1 MLKARWFAIV
11 AAVLLVA
18 NAGCGKGQKGGEI
31 GNGGGQ
37 VSSSSGDNSGAG
49 GAGGNGGSDGS
60 GGAAAGAAGGA
71 AASKSMNSGAGG
83 ADGASSG
90 EGKKPGKG
98 EVNEGILHTSE
109 GWVLTEDDNGKNLV
123 LSPGE
128 MVLVRV
134 GASKTNGSKWEVGGN
149 ANGVLSQVGSS
160 MYAAGTKTSKTD
172 GTETWKYKAAKMGET
187 TVQMKYMPPYSKTVP
202 ERVLNFTVAVK

>member
-11 AAVLLVA
+11 AAVLLVVSV
-18 NAGCGKGQKGGEI
+18 GCGKGQKGGET
-31 GNGGGQ
+31 GNGTGQ

-49 GAGGNGGSDGS
+49 GAGGSGGSNGNGG
-60 GGAAAGAAGGA
+60 AAAGGA

-83 ADGASSG
+83 AGGASSASNQG
-90 EGKKPGKG
+90 TKPGKG

-109 GWVLTEDDNGKNLV
+109 GWVLTEDDNGKYLV
-123 LSPGE
+123 LHPGE

-149 ANGVLSQVGSS
+149 EHGVLSPVGKP
-160 MYAAGTKTSKTD
+160 MFAAGTKSSKTD
-172 GTETWKYKAAKMGET
+172 ETETWKYKGTKMGET

>member
-18 NAGCGKGQKGGEI
+18 NVGCGKGQKGADA
-31 GNGGGQ
+31 GNGTGQ
-37 VSSSSGDNSGAG
+37 VSSSGDNSGAG
-49 GAGGNGGSDGS
+49 ANGGSDGS
-60 GGAAAGAAGGA
+60 GA

-83 ADGASSG
+83 AGGASSG
-90 EGKKPGKG
+90 GAEGTKPGKG
-98 EVNEGILHTSE
+98 ELNEGILHTSE

-123 LSPGE
+123 LNPGE

-149 ANGVLSQVGSS
+149 ESGVLSQVGSS
-160 MYAAGTKTSKTD
+160 MYTAGTKTSKTD

-187 TVQMKYMPPYSKTVP
+187 SVQMKYMPPYSKTVP